1 MPHHYHAKQKPE
13 VRNTPHRSWW
23 KRLDDSSISQ
33 MYALRNLFGAAKA
46 SKKEK
51 KAIVRSVMSGD
62 IRNTNPTTGNKMFKG
77 IIDSRYR
84 KKANK

>member
-33 MYALRNLFGAAKA
+33 MYALRNLFGAATA

-51 KAIVRSVMSGD
+51 KAIVRSVMGGD
-62 IRNTNPTTGNKMFKG
+62 LRSKNPITGNKIYKG
-77 IIDSRYR
+77 IIDSRQR
-84 KKANK
+84 RAKN